1 MALTPGDRLGGY
13 EIVSPLGAGG
23 MGEVYRAKDPE
34 LDRDVAIK
42 VLSDR
47 LSHDSEAIQRFKREA
62 KTLAALSHPH
72 ILTVFAFGSEG
83 DVDYAVSELLEG
95 ETLGERLRREGRLPW
110 GQALDI
116 ALSVADGL
124 AAAHAKGIVHR
135 DIKPTNLFITSKDV
149 VKILD
154 FGLAKSV
161 SVLPIASQD
170 ESAPTLVRE
179 EGATEAGII
188 MGTLAYMSPEQAKG
202 AAATPTS
209 DCFSFGCVLY
219 EMLSGRRPFARGTHT
234 ETLAAI
240 LRDAP
245 APFEPEI
252 LGIPSEL
259 QRIGQKALAKEPSD
273 RFASAGE
280 LHQELEAFRQSVVDA
295 KAGSL
300 WRAVRKPRFAIP
312 AVAAIGLIALF
323 IASARRDATRREWA
337 RQEAIPQVSQ
347 WIEKEEYS
355 KAFALAREAER
366 FIPDDPVLLGLWDK
380 MSDAISVETD
390 PPGADVLYRENAP
403 RTEWRLLGQ
412 TPITKHRLPL
422 GGFRLRIVKEGFE
435 PREMLSSISYTQ
447 PGERFESL
455 PSFSTPRERNRIS
468 FRLDPVG
475 TVPSG
480 MVAVDGGRYLVPLTA
495 LPLRAVTLDSYFI
508 DRTEVTNAEF
518 KEFVD
523 AGGYGL
529 KEYWHH
535 EFRQGNRVLP
545 WEKAMDL
552 LVDSTGRP
560 GPATWEVGNF
570 AAGKADYPVGGVSW
584 YEAAAYASFRGK
596 SLPTVYHWVRAA
608 LPSSEHVMSLA
619 REIVP
624 LSNFGGDGPAP
635 VGSYPGIGASGA
647 ADLAG
652 NFREWCWNAS
662 GQLRYSLGG
671 SWNEPVYMFQAA
683 LRMDPFDRSP
693 ANGFRC
699 MKGRN
704 GETAEELKAS
714 VDLPTSD
721 FYKMEGLSDE
731 VFQEY
736 MKMFSYGKT
745 PLNPALESAAAT
757 WSDSRRESVS
767 IDSAYGERFTIHL
780 DLPARASPPYQAVV
794 YFPGANALEQKTFED
809 AYWERFDYI
818 PRSGRVLVRPI
829 MAGMYERSLNV
840 PSGRVMTRQAT
851 LERAI
856 KWVQDLGRTLD
867 YLESR
872 DDIDAGHVA
881 YMGLSL
887 GPAVAPF
894 MLASEPRFK
903 SAVLIAGG
911 LAGSTSS
918 TNNRMVSR
926 ITVPVLLLA
935 GRYDYIFPVE
945 TSQVPFMDL
954 LGTPDK
960 DKRHVVFEAGH
971 LPLPRSEL
979 IRETL
984 EWLDRYQG
992 PVVR

>member
-1 MALTPGDRLGGY
+1 MR
-13 EIVSPLGAGG
+13 
-23 MGEVYRAKDPE
+23 
-34 LDRDVAIK
+34 
-42 VLSDR
+42 
-47 LSHDSEAIQRFKREA
+47 
-62 KTLAALSHPH
+62 
-72 ILTVFAFGSEG
+72 
-83 DVDYAVSELLEG
+83 
-95 ETLGERLRREGRLPW
+95 
-110 GQALDI
+110 
-116 ALSVADGL
+116 
-124 AAAHAKGIVHR
+124 
-135 DIKPTNLFITSKDV
+135 
-149 VKILD
+149 
-154 FGLAKSV
+154 
-161 SVLPIASQD
+161 
-170 ESAPTLVRE
+170 
-179 EGATEAGII
+179 
-188 MGTLAYMSPEQAKG
+188 
-202 AAATPTS
+202 
-209 DCFSFGCVLY
+209 
-219 EMLSGRRPFARGTHT
+219 
-234 ETLAAI
+234 
-240 LRDAP
+240 
-245 APFEPEI
+245 
-252 LGIPSEL
+252 
-259 QRIGQKALAKEPSD
+259 KALAKDTSD
-273 RFASAGE
+273 RFVSAGV
-280 LHQELEAFRQSVVDA
+280 LHEELEAFRQSVVDA

-312 AVAAIGLIALF
+312 AVAAIALIALF
-323 IASARRDATRREWA
+323 IANAMRDATRREWA
-337 RQEAIPQVSQ
+337 RQEALPQVSQ

-366 FIPDDPVLLGLWDK
+366 LIPDDPVLLGLWDK
-380 MSDAISVETD
+380 MSDSISVETD
-390 PPGADVLYRENAP
+390 PPEADVFYRENAP
-403 RTEWRLLGQ
+403 DTEWRLLGQ

-435 PREMLSSISYTQ
+435 PREMLSSLSYTQ
-447 PGERFESL
+447 AGESFESL
-455 PSFSTPRERNRIS
+455 PSFSTPTERNRIS

-495 LPLRAVTLDSYFI
+495 LPLRACHARFLFHRPHRSHQRRVQGVRRRRGL
-508 DRTEVTNAEF
+508 RAE
-518 KEFVD
+518 
-523 AGGYGL
+523 GGT
-529 KEYWHH
+529 WQH

-570 AAGKADYPVGGVSW
+570 PAGKADYPVGGVSW

-619 REIVP
+619 TEIVP

-662 GQLRYSLGG
+662 GELRYSLGG
-671 SWNEPVYMFQAA
+671 SWNEPVYMFQTA

-714 VDLPTSD
+714 VDLPIDD
-721 FYKMEGLSDE
+721 FYKMKGLSDE

-745 PLNPALESAAAT
+745 PLNPVLESADET
-757 WSDSRRESVS
+757 PNDWRRERVS

-829 MAGMYERSLNV
+829 MAEMYERSLNV
-840 PSGRVMTRQAT
+840 PSGRVMTRQAL
-851 LERAI
+851 LERAG

-872 DDIDAGHVA
+872 DDIDAGNVA

-887 GPAVAPF
+887 GPAVAPLV
-894 MLASEPRFK
+894 LASEPRFK
-903 SAVLIAGG
+903 SAVLVAGG
-911 LAGSTSS
+911 MAGSMSS

-971 LPLPRSEL
+971 LPLPRSERDPRDARVARPL
-979 IRETL
+979 SGPGGAIAGTIRA
-984 EWLDRYQG
+984 DRSG
-992 PVVR
+992 RAWCRG

>member
-1 MALTPGDRLGGY
+1 
-13 EIVSPLGAGG
+13 

-42 VLSDR
+42 VLSER
-47 LSHDSEAIQRFKREA
+47 LSQDSEAIQRFKREA

-72 ILTVFAFGSEG
+72 ILTVFVFGSEG

-95 ETLGERLRREGRLPW
+95 ETLGERLRRERRLPW
-110 GQALDI
+110 GQALAI
-116 ALSVADGL
+116 ALAVADGL

-135 DIKPTNLFITSKDV
+135 DIKPTNLFITSKEV

-154 FGLAKSV
+154 FGLAKSA
-161 SVLPIASQD
+161 SPIASQD
-170 ESAPTLVRE
+170 ETAPTRVRE

-188 MGTLAYMSPEQAKG
+188 MGTLAYMSPEQAK
-202 AAATPTS
+202 AAPATPTS
-209 DCFSFGCVLY
+209 DCFSLGCVLY
-219 EMLSGRRPFARGTHT
+219 EMLSGRAPFTRGTHT

-245 APFEPEI
+245 APFEPDI
-252 LGIPSEL
+252 LGIPGEL
-259 QRIGQKALAKEPSD
+259 QRIGQKALAKETSD

-295 KAGSL
+295 EAGSL
-300 WRAVRKPRFAIP
+300 WRAVRKPRVAIP
-312 AVAAIGLIALF
+312 AVVAIGLIALF
-323 IASARRDATRREWA
+323 IASAMRDATRREWA
-337 RQEAIPQVSQ
+337 RQEALPQVTQ

-390 PPGADVLYRENAP
+390 PPEADVLYRENAP
-403 RTEWRLLGQ
+403 DTEWRPLGQ
-412 TPITKHRLPL
+412 TPITDHRLPL
-422 GGFRLRIVKEGFE
+422 GGFRLRILKEGFE
-435 PREMLSSISYTQ
+435 PREMLSALSYTRSGKNVAPL
-447 PGERFESL
+447 PG
-455 PSFSTPRERNRIS
+455 FSTPAERNRIT

-480 MVAVDGGRYLVPLTA
+480 MVAVDGGRYLVPLTT
-495 LPLRAVTLDSYFI
+495 LSGRGVTLDSYFI
-508 DRTEVTNAEF
+508 DRTEVTNAAF

-529 KEYWHH
+529 KQYWQH
-535 EFRQGNRVLP
+535 EFRQGDRVLP
-545 WEKAMDL
+545 WERAMDL

-596 SLPTVYHWVRAA
+596 SLPTLYHWVRAA

-619 REIVP
+619 TEIVP

-662 GQLRYSLGG
+662 GGLRYSLGG
-671 SWNEPVYMFQAA
+671 SWNEPVYMFTAA
-683 LRMDPFDRSP
+683 LPMDPFDRSP

-714 VDLPTSD
+714 VDLPAYD
-721 FYKMEGLSDE
+721 FYKMKGLSDE
-731 VFQEY
+731 AFQEY
-736 MKMFSYGKT
+736 MKMYSYGKT
-745 PLNPALESAAAT
+745 PLNPVLESADAT
-757 WSDSRRESVS
+757 PSDWRRESVS

-794 YFPGANALEQKTFED
+794 YFPGANALQQETFED

-818 PRSGRVLVRPI
+818 PRSGRVLVRPV
-829 MAGMYERSLNV
+829 MADMYERSLNV
-840 PSGRVMTRQAT
+840 PSGRVMTPQAR
-851 LERAI
+851 RALGI

-881 YMGLSL
+881 FMGLSL
-887 GPAVAPF
+887 GPAMAPIV
-894 MLASEPRFK
+894 LASEPRFK

-911 LAGSTSS
+911 MSPT
-918 TNNRMVSR
+918 TNRLVSR

-935 GRYDYIFPVE
+935 GRYDYIFPVA
-945 TSQVPFMDL
+945 THQVPFMDL

-992 PVVR
+992 PVAR

>member
-1 MALTPGDRLGGY
+1 
-13 EIVSPLGAGG
+13 

-42 VLSDR
+42 VLSER
-47 LSHDSEAIQRFKREA
+47 LSQDAEAIQRFKREA
-62 KTLAALSHPH
+62 KTLAALSHAH

-95 ETLGERLRREGRLPW
+95 ETLGERLRRERRLPW

-116 ALSVADGL
+116 ALSVAEGL

-161 SVLPIASQD
+161 SLLPVGSQN
-170 ESAPTLVRE
+170 ESALTVVRE
-179 EGATEAGII
+179 GGATEAGII

-219 EMLSGRRPFARGTHT
+219 EMLSGTAPFTRGTHT
-234 ETLAAI
+234 ETLAAL

-252 LGIPSEL
+252 PGIPGEL
-259 QRIGQKALAKEPSD
+259 QRVVRKALAKETSD

-280 LHQELEAFRQSVVDA
+280 LHQDLEAFRQSVVDA
-295 KAGSL
+295 EAGSL

-312 AVAAIGLIALF
+312 AIVAIGLIALF
-323 IASARRDATRREWA
+323 IASAMRDATRREWA
-337 RQEAIPQVSQ
+337 RQEALPQVTR
-347 WIEKEEYS
+347 WIQEKEYG
-355 KAFALAREAER
+355 KAFGLAREAER
-366 FIPDDPVLLGLWDK
+366 FIPDDPVLLGLWK
-380 MSDAISVETD
+380 EVSNTISVDTD
-390 PPGADVLYRENAP
+390 PPQADVFYRENAP
-403 RTEWRLLGQ
+403 GTEWRLLGQ
-412 TPITKHRLPL
+412 TPITQHRLPL

-435 PREMLSSISYTQ
+435 PREMLSSLSYTQ
-447 PGERFESL
+447 AGESFESL
-455 PSFSTPRERNRIS
+455 PSFSTPTERNRIS

-480 MVAVDGGRYLVPLTA
+480 MVAVDGGRYLVPLTS
-495 LPLRAVTLDSYFI
+495 LPTRGVTLDSYFI

-523 AGGYGL
+523 AGGYERR
-529 KEYWHH
+529 EYWEH

-552 LVDSTGRP
+552 LVDATGRP

-584 YEAAAYASFRGK
+584 YEAAAYAAFRGK

-619 REIVP
+619 AEIVP

-662 GQLRYSLGG
+662 GELRYSLGG

-699 MKGRN
+699 MKGRS

-714 VDLPTSD
+714 LDLPMND
-721 FYKMEGLSDE
+721 FYKMERLSDE

-780 DLPARASPPYQAVV
+780 DLPAKASPPYQAVV
-794 YFPGANALEQKTFED
+794 YFPGANALEQKTFGD

-829 MAGMYERSLNV
+829 MAGMYERSVNV
-840 PSGRVMTRQAT
+840 PSGQVMTRQAL

-911 LAGSTSS
+911 LGGAISS

-935 GRYDYIFPVE
+935 GRYDYIFPVD

-954 LGTPDK
+954 LGTPGK

>member
-1 MALTPGDRLGGY
+1 
-13 EIVSPLGAGG
+13 

-34 LDRDVAIK
+34 LDRHVAIK
-42 VLSDR
+42 VLSER
-47 LSHDSEAIQRFKREA
+47 LARHSEAIQRFKREA

-95 ETLGERLRREGRLPW
+95 ETLGERLKREGRLSW
-110 GQALDI
+110 HQALDI
-116 ALSVADGL
+116 ALPVADGL

-135 DIKPTNLFITSKDV
+135 DIKPTNLFITSGDV

-161 SVLPIASQD
+161 SVLPVASQD
-170 ESAPTLVRE
+170 ESAPTLARE
-179 EGATEAGII
+179 EGATKAGII
-188 MGTLAYMSPEQAKG
+188 MGTLGYMSPEQAKG
-202 AAATPTS
+202 AMATPAS

-219 EMLSGRRPFARGTHT
+219 EMLSGRAAFVRETYT

-240 LRDAP
+240 LRDDP

-252 LGIPSEL
+252 PGIPGEL
-259 QRIGQKALAKEPSD
+259 QRIVRKALAKDTSD
-273 RFASAGE
+273 RFGSAGE
-280 LHQELEAFRQSVVDA
+280 LQQELEAFRQSIVDA

-300 WRAVRKPRFAIP
+300 WRAARGPRIAIP
-312 AVAAIGLIALF
+312 AVAAIALIGLF
-323 IASARRDATRREWA
+323 VASAMRDATRRAWA
-337 RQEAIPQVSQ
+337 RQEALPQVSQ
-347 WIEKEEYS
+347 WIEKEEYG

-390 PPGADVLYRENAP
+390 PPQADVLYRENAP
-403 RTEWRLLGQ
+403 DTEWRLLGR
-412 TPITKHRLPL
+412 TPISHHRLPL

-435 PREMLSSISYTQ
+435 PREMLSSISYTE
-447 PGERFESL
+447 PGESFESL
-455 PSFSTPRERNRIS
+455 PSFLTPKERNRIS
-468 FRLDPVG
+468 LRLDRVG

-480 MVAVDGGRYLVPLTA
+480 MVAVDGGRYLVPLTN
-495 LPLRAVTLDSYFI
+495 LPTGGAVTLDSYFI
-508 DRTEVTNAEF
+508 DRTEVTNAQF

-523 AGGYGL
+523 AGGYRL
-529 KEYWHH
+529 KQHWQH

-596 SLPTVYHWVRAA
+596 SLPTLYHWVRAA

-619 REIVP
+619 KEIVP

-662 GQLRYSLGG
+662 GELRYSLGG

-699 MKGRN
+699 MKGRS

-745 PLNPALESAAAT
+745 PLNPVLKAADAT

-780 DLPARASPPYQAVV
+780 DLPAKASPPYQAVV
-794 YFPGANALEQKTFED
+794 YFPGSNALEQKTFED

-840 PSGRVMTRQAT
+840 PSGRVMTPQARI
-851 LERAI
+851 ERGIRWA
-856 KWVQDLGRTLD
+856 QDLGRTLD

-872 DDIDAGHVA
+872 DDIDAGNVA

-887 GPAVAPF
+887 GSAVAPF

-903 SAVLIAGG
+903 SVVLITGG

-918 TNNRMVSR
+918 PNNRMVSR
-926 ITVPVLLLA
+926 INVPVLLLA
-935 GRYDYIFPVE
+935 GRYDYVFPVE
-945 TSQVPFMDL
+945 TSQNPFMDL
-954 LGTPDK
+954 LATPDK

-971 LPLPRSEL
+971 LPLPRSEV

-984 EWLDRYQG
+984 QWLDRHQG

>member
-1 MALTPGDRLGGY
+1 MPLTPGARLGGY

-42 VLSDR
+42 VLSER
-47 LSHDSEAIQRFKREA
+47 LSQDSEAIQRFKREA

-95 ETLGERLRREGRLPW
+95 ETLGERLKRERRLPW

-135 DIKPTNLFITSKDV
+135 DIKPTNLVITSKDV

-170 ESAPTLVRE
+170 ESAPTLMRE

-209 DCFSFGCVLY
+209 DCFSLGCVLY
-219 EMLSGRRPFARGTHT
+219 EMLSGTAPFARGTHT

-245 APFEPEI
+245 APFEPET

-259 QRIGQKALAKEPSD
+259 QRIVRKALAKDTSE
-273 RFASAGE
+273 RFASAGV
-280 LHQELEAFRQSVVDA
+280 LHEELEAFRQSVVDA
-295 KAGSL
+295 KPGSL
-300 WRAVRKPRFAIP
+300 WRAVGKPRLAIP
-312 AVAAIGLIALF
+312 AVAAIALIALF
-323 IASARRDATRREWA
+323 IANAMRDATRREWA
-337 RQEAIPQVSQ
+337 RQEALPLVSQ

-390 PPGADVLYRENAP
+390 PPEADVLYRENAP
-403 RTEWRLLGQ
+403 DTEWRLLGR
-412 TPITKHRLPL
+412 TPITDHRLPL
-422 GGFRLRIVKEGFE
+422 GGFRLRILKEGFE
-435 PREMLSSISYTQ
+435 PREMLSSISYTR

-518 KEFVD
+518 KEFID
-523 AGGYGL
+523 AGGYAR
-529 KEYWHH
+529 KEYWQH
-535 EFRQGNRVLP
+535 EFRKGNLVLP
-545 WEKAMDL
+545 WEKAMHL

-570 AAGKADYPVGGVSW
+570 PAGKADYPVGGVSW

-624 LSNFGGDGPAP
+624 LSNFGGDGPAR
-635 VGSYPGIGASGA
+635 VGSYPGIGTSGA

-662 GQLRYSLGG
+662 GELRYSLGG

-693 ANGFRC
+693 TNGFRC
-699 MKGRN
+699 MKGRK

-714 VDLPTSD
+714 VDVPTYD
-721 FYKMEGLSDE
+721 LYKTEGLSDE
-731 VFQEY
+731 VFQVY
-736 MKMFSYGKT
+736 MNMFSYGKA
-745 PLNPALESAAAT
+745 PLNPVLQSADET
-757 WSDSRRESVS
+757 PSDWRRESVS

-829 MAGMYERSLNV
+829 MAEMYERSLNV
-840 PSGRVMTRQAT
+840 PSGRVMTRQAM
-851 LERAI
+851 LERAS

-911 LAGSTSS
+911 MVPSMSYTP
-918 TNNRMVSR
+918 NRMVSR

-935 GRYDYIFPVE
+935 GRYDYNFPVE
-945 TSQVPFMDL
+945 TSQKPFMDL

-971 LPLPRSEL
+971 LPLPRSEV